1 MMSRRR
7 RGGRSAPPPLEK
19 KAGEEGL
26 QTRRTLERPPPSP
39 SSSSPAAVKKK
50 RRTFWQNRRR
60 METREEEDQDPL
72 FGREWSPGENESENG
87 LVRVVSYNILCESA
101 TKKYAR
107 ELYPKQTRKDLQ
119 AETRIEKIFEDELKG

>member
-1 MMSRRR
+1 
-7 RGGRSAPPPLEK
+7 
-19 KAGEEGL
+19 
-26 QTRRTLERPPPSP
+26 
-39 SSSSPAAVKKK
+39 
-50 RRTFWQNRRR
+50 

-107 ELYPKQTRKDLQ
+107 ELYPKQTRKDFTSGNENRENFRGRVEKVETDVINLQ
-119 AETRIEKIFEDELKG
+119 EVEAKRFKQISNDEEIRGVFREEREREDGRGGDVF

>member
-1 MMSRRR
+1 
-7 RGGRSAPPPLEK
+7 
-19 KAGEEGL
+19 
-26 QTRRTLERPPPSP
+26 
-39 SSSSPAAVKKK
+39 
-50 RRTFWQNRRR
+50 

-119 AETRIEKIFEDELKG
+119 AETRIEKIFEDELKRLKPDVINLQEVEAKRFKQISKMMRKYEGYFVKRGKGKTDGVATFFRKSKFATATWSK